1 MRMHVLNSAA
11 LVMLLAGS
19 AYSAEIEVGK
29 EAPELKGAKW
39 ITKEGKDPETAGKV
53 RVIDFWFAA

>member
-1 MRMHVLNSAA
+1 MHVMNSAA

-29 EAPELKGAKW
+29 EAPELRGTKW

>member
-1 MRMHVLNSAA
+1 MRMHVFSSAA

-19 AYSAEIEVGK
+19 AYCAVIEVGQD
-29 EAPELKGAKW
+29 APELKGTKW
-39 ITKEGKDPETAGKV
+39 ITREGKDPETAGKV